1 MGAAAALLEE
11 FVDKAAD
18 LGFNGVMLGAKR
30 PHLSVLDW
38 NACRRRELRARI
50 EARGLTSVCV
60 AGYTNF
66 TADLEHGD
74 IPHREIQIRHV
85 LDLAE
90 MAHDLGGSLVRVF
103 TGYENAAATPHAQW
117 KILVEAL
124 RECARR
130 SADLGVTIGVQN
142 HHDVACGFE
151 SLDDLIREVNEPN
164 CQAMFDAW
172 APALHGVDIV
182 EAARRL
188 APRTVHTTIANYQLR
203 PRYRYAPALVNYEK
217 LTPSVQAV
225 PMDEGFIDY
234 RAFLAALK
242 RAGLPGRSH
251 TKCARRCSAEALR
264 EPRLLRA
271 QVPGVHGRLQPVVSI
286 VNARV
291 AIFQPSAVLNS
302 VTVSTP
308 QWLNL
313 PSRRNSY
320 SPQSCAIRPRIDTLG
335 LPRKRSSNR
344 RLRGR
349 NALHPT
355 IEFNGARRRVPPD
368 RIEPGVW
375 QHRGPDH
382 GLVVR
387 GHPVEGLLHDGNDVA
402 LIGGLGEQ
410 RRNGEKESDRS
421 HRSIMH
427 GYLRGAHGATLT
439 QSSGFTGR
447 PLAYNAQ
454 CRCGALDRPVD
465 PT

>member
-1 MGAAAALLEE
+1 MPAPLLLHSVSYSGSWGQHQLPLEE

-38 NACRRRELRARI
+38 SACRRRELRARI

-74 IPHREIQIRHV
+74 IPLREIQIRHV

-90 MAHDLGGSLVRVF
+90 MARDLGGSLVRVF

-117 KILVEAL
+117 KIVVEAL

-142 HHDVACGFE
+142 HHDLACGFE

-164 CQAMFDAW
+164 CRALFDAW

-203 PRYRYAPALVNYEK
+203 PRYRYAPALVNYER

-234 RAFLAALK
+234 RSFLAALE
-242 RAGLPGRSH
+242 AG
-251 TKCARRCSAEALR
+251 
-264 EPRLLRA
+264 
-271 QVPGVHGRLQPVVSI
+271 
-286 VNARV
+286 
-291 AIFQPSAVLNS
+291 
-302 VTVSTP
+302 
-308 QWLNL
+308 
-313 PSRRNSY
+313 
-320 SPQSCAIRPRIDTLG
+320 
-335 LPRKRSSNR
+335 
-344 RLRGR
+344 
-349 NALHPT
+349 
-355 IEFNGARRRVPPD
+355 
-368 RIEPGVW
+368 
-375 QHRGPDH
+375 
-382 GLVVR
+382 
-387 GHPVEGLLHDGNDVA
+387 
-402 LIGGLGEQ
+402 
-410 RRNGEKESDRS
+410 
-421 HRSIMH
+421 
-427 GYLRGAHGATLT
+427 
-439 QSSGFTGR
+439 GFTGTVAYEMCS
-447 PLAYNAQ
+447 PLLGGGSVENLDAYARKFLEFMAAYN
-454 CRCGALDRPVD
+454 RSSPS
-465 PT
+465 